1 MEKMIG
7 ETFRSDYLD
16 SMMITLETDKT
27 DCTGCDYWRHG
38 RYGECKKEE
47 HGYCSSN
54 FRTDKKNVIF
64 KETWEILD
72 IKHYVQKIG
81 LDKEE
86 EQAFM
91 KIINLLYLKK

>member
-1 MEKMIG
+1 MIG
-7 ETFRSDYLD
+7 EIFRSDYLD

-27 DCTGCDYWRHG
+27 DCTGCDYFYGNG
-38 RYGECKKEE
+38 RGCIKEE
-47 HGYCSSN
+47 HGYCSSD

-64 KETWEILD
+64 KKTDEILD
-72 IKHYVQKIG
+72 IKYDVQKIG

-91 KIINLLYLKK
+91 DIINLLYLKK

>member
-1 MEKMIG
+1 MEKIIG
-7 ETFRSDYLD
+7 EIFRSDYLD

-27 DCTGCDYWRHG
+27 DCTGCDYFLHG
-38 RYGECKKEE
+38 GRCSEQEE
-47 HGYCSSN
+47 HGHCSRG

-64 KETWEILD
+64 KRTDEILN
-72 IKHYVQKIG
+72 IKHDVQKIG

-91 KIINLLYLKK
+91 RIIDLLYLKK

>member
-7 ETFRSDYLD
+7 EIFRSDYLD

-27 DCTGCDYWRHG
+27 DCTGCDYFYG
-38 RYGECKKEE
+38 RGCIKEE
-47 HGYCSSN
+47 HGYCSSD
-54 FRTDKKNVIF
+54 FRTDNKNVIF
-64 KETWEILD
+64 KETDEILD
-72 IKHYVQKIG
+72 IKHDVQKIG

-91 KIINLLYLKK
+91 KIIDLLYLKK

>member
-7 ETFRSDYLD
+7 EIFRSDHLD

-27 DCTGCDYWRHG
+27 DCTGCDYFSHG
-38 RYGECKKEE
+38 CIKEE
-47 HGYCSSN
+47 HGYCSSS

-64 KETWEILD
+64 KETEEILD
-72 IKHYVQKIG
+72 IKHDVQKIG

-91 KIINLLYLKK
+91 KIIDLLYLKK

>member
-7 ETFRSDYLD
+7 EIFRSDYLD

-27 DCTGCDYWRHG
+27 DCTGCDYF
-38 RYGECKKEE
+38 YGGGCIKEE
-47 HGYCSSN
+47 HGYCSSD

-64 KETWEILD
+64 KETEEILD

-91 KIINLLYLKK
+91 KIIDLLYLKK

>member
-7 ETFRSDYLD
+7 EIFRSDHLD

-27 DCTGCDYWRHG
+27 DCTGCDYFLHG
-38 RYGECKKEE
+38 GRCIKEE
-47 HGYCSSN
+47 HGYCSSH

-64 KETWEILD
+64 KETEEILD
-72 IKHYVQKIG
+72 IKHDVRKIG

>member
-1 MEKMIG
+1 MIG
-7 ETFRSDYLD
+7 EIFRSDYLD

-27 DCTGCDYWRHG
+27 DCTGCDYFLRG
-38 RYGECKKEE
+38 CIKEE
-47 HGYCSSN
+47 HGYCSSS

-72 IKHYVQKIG
+72 IKHDVQKIG

-91 KIINLLYLKK
+91 KIIDLLYLKK

>member
-1 MEKMIG
+1 
-7 ETFRSDYLD
+7 
-16 SMMITLETDKT
+16 MMITLETDKT
-27 DCTGCDYWRHG
+27 YCTGCDYYWI
-38 RYGECKKEE
+38 CIKEE

-64 KETWEILD
+64 KETGEILD
-72 IKHYVQKIG
+72 IKHDVLKIG

-91 KIINLLYLKK
+91 RISDLLYLKK